1 MQLYDRSK
9 ETGWSPSQKRWLVR
23 WRDGDYRQRKQ
34 AFGYKAEAVGFMEQ
48 LAGRS
53 KLRDQNRTV
62 EDQWKTWRAIRNTR
76 SPGHQANI
84 DGTWRTHVQPE
95 WGGVRLAD
103 LRHSAVA
110 EWVTQLEIDQSTGV
124 AARAL
129 DMLTSMCG
137 IAIRDNVIDRN
148 PCDGIVIKPAQGREQ
163 IILTREQLD
172 TVAEVM
178 APYGLAV
185 RVLGLTGMRWGEL
198 AGLQV
203 RDLDAKRRRIHIRR
217 HVTEV
222 GGVLD
227 TVDGTKTGARR
238 TVTAPKTLI
247 DELAKQAKGR
257 MPTDPLVP
265 ATRGGILRHSAV
277 YRHWRK
283 HVNAPP
289 AKAKPKGKTGPQ
301 KVGGMGLDAH
311 IHDLRH
317 TAASLLIQAGADV
330 KVLQRQLG
338 HKSATLT
345 LDLYGHMMDDS
356 MDGLSDAMDR
366 LSPASVASLED

>member
-9 ETGWSPSQKRWLVR
+9 EAGWSPNQKRWLVR
-23 WRDGDYRQRKQ
+23 WRDGDCRQRKQ
-34 AFGYKAEAVGFMEQ
+34 AFAYKTEATGFMEQ
-48 LAGRS
+48 LAGKT

-76 SPGHQANI
+76 SPGHQANL
-84 DGTWRTHVQPE
+84 DSTWALHVEPE
-95 WGGVRLAD
+95 WGAVRLTD
-103 LRHSAVA
+103 LRHSVVA
-110 EWVTQLEIDQSTGV
+110 EWATQLEIDQSPGV
-124 AARAL
+124 ASRSL
-129 DMLTSMCG
+129 DMLSSLCA

-148 PCDGIVIKPAQGREQ
+148 PCDDISVTMPEGREQ

-172 TVAEVM
+172 QVADAM
-178 APYGLAV
+178 NPYSLAI
-185 RVLGLTGMRWGEL
+185 RTLGLTGMRWGEL

-203 RDLDAKRRRIHIRR
+203 RDLDVKRRRIHIRR

-227 TVDGTKTGARR
+227 TVEGTKTGPRR
-238 TVTAPKTLI
+238 TITAPKTLL
-247 DELAKQAKGR
+247 DELAEKAKGR

-265 ATRGGILRHSAV
+265 ATRGGTLRHSAV

-283 HVNAPP
+283 HVNAKPAPP
-289 AKAKPKGKTGPQ
+289 KPKGKTGPQ
-301 KVGGMGLDAH
+301 KVGGLGLDVH

-345 LDLYGHMMDDS
+345 LDLYGHLMEDS

-366 LSPASVASLED
+366 LSPAEPA